1 MDSFV
6 IRPTTWPV
14 LRVFSRNP
22 LVRTSDRADA
32 AMIPLAVVLVAV
44 AAVCAGLFGTIV
56 HDVATRNY
64 LEEAKT
70 RHTVVARA
78 VGDSAK
84 GFIPEPTAADVYAR
98 WQVNG
103 VDHVDLITWDR
114 PVKAGAPLQI
124 WVDADGNRVD
134 QPTPVALA
142 GADAVLFAAVAWW
155 VVVLAT
161 AQTVVVVRAHTARV
175 RDAQWDREI
184 RSLVEDDGG
193 RTNRW

>member
-14 LRVFSRNP
+14 LRVFSRNT
-22 LVRTSDRADA
+22 LVRTSDRIDA

-44 AAVCAGLFGTIV
+44 AAACAGAFGTIV
-56 HDVATRNY
+56 HDVAARTY

-70 RHTVVARA
+70 RHIVVATA

-84 GFIPEPTAADVYAR
+84 GFTADPTAADVYAR
-98 WQVNG
+98 WRVNG
-103 VDHVDLITWDR
+103 VDHLDLITWDR
-114 PVKAGAPLQI
+114 AVKADAPLQI

-134 QPTPVALA
+134 QPTPVAIA
-142 GADAVLFAAVAWW
+142 GPDAVLFAAVAWW

-161 AQTVVVVRAHTARV
+161 AQTVGVVRAHMARV

-193 RTNRW
+193 RTSRW

>member
-22 LVRTSDRADA
+22 LVRTSDRIDA
-32 AMIPLAVVLVAV
+32 VMIALAVVLVAV
-44 AAVCAGLFGTIV
+44 AAACAGVFGTIV
-56 HDVATRNY
+56 HDVAARTY

-70 RHTVVARA
+70 RHTVVAKA
-78 VGDSAK
+78 VGDSAT
-84 GFIPEPTAADVYAR
+84 GFIPGPTAADVYAR

-114 PVKAGAPLQI
+114 AVKADAPLQI

-134 QPTPVALA
+134 QPTPVARA
-142 GADAVLFAAVAWW
+142 GADAVLYAAVAWW

-193 RTNRW
+193 RSNRW

>member
-6 IRPTTWPV
+6 IRPMTWPV

-22 LVRTSDRADA
+22 LVRTSDRIDA

-56 HDVATRNY
+56 HDVETHKY
-64 LEEAKT
+64 LEEAKS
-70 RHTVVARA
+70 RHTVVATA
-78 VGDSAK
+78 VDDSAK
-84 GFIPEPTAADVYAR
+84 GLIPESTAADVHAR
-98 WQVNG
+98 WKANG
-103 VDHVDLITWDR
+103 VDHVGLISWDR
-114 PVKAGAPLQI
+114 PVKAGAALQI

-134 QPTPVALA
+134 QPRPVALA

>member
-22 LVRTSDRADA
+22 LMRTSDRIDA
-32 AMIPLAVVLVAV
+32 AVLSLAVLLIAV
-44 AAVCAGLFGTIV
+44 AAACAGAFGTIV
-56 HDVATRNY
+56 HDVAARTY

-70 RHTVVARA
+70 RHTVVATA

-84 GFIPEPTAADVYAR
+84 GFVPDPTAADVYAR
-98 WQVNG
+98 WRVNG

-114 PVKAGAPLQI
+114 SVKAAAPLQI

-142 GADAVLFAAVAWW
+142 GADAVLIAAVAWW
-155 VVVLAT
+155 VVVLAI